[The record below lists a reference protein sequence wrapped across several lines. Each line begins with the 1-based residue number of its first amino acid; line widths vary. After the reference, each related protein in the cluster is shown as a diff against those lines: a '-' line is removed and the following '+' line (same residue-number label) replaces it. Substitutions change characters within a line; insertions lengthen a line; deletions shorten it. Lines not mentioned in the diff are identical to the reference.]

1 MIAWTQK
8 PTRRRRPV
16 ARPRT
21 GETPIQHVRAPD
33 DDWAD
38 LDTASGGQRP
48 EVVRDLIRWY
58 LRRPGGRLPERPPA
72 ADWAAVRNA
81 AAVEWFASLGHDVDL
96 TAPETDP
103 DGRPLWRCR
112 ACGSHVSVTVKGKSV
127 SPSGNAPCPGAGEG
141 MAE

>member
-1 MIAWTQK
+1 M
-8 PTRRRRPV
+8 

-58 LRRPGGRLPERPPA
+58 LRRPGARLPERPPI
-72 ADWAAVRNA
+72 ADWSAARAA
-81 AAVEWFASLGHDVDL
+81 AAVQWFAGLGHNVDSA
-96 TAPETDP
+96 TQDHDP
-103 DGRPLWRCR
+103 DGRPLWRCK
-112 ACGSHVSVTVKGKSV
+112 ACGSHVSVTVKGKAE
-127 SPSGNAPCPGAGEG
+127 SPSGKAPCPVAGATS
-141 MAE
+141 